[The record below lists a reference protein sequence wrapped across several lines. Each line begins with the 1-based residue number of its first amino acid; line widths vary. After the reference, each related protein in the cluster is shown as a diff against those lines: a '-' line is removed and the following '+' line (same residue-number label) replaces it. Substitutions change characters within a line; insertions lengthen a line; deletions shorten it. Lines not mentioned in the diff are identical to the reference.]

1 MPKKF
6 VGRFTEVVEKEAP
19 VYGQRPVF
27 DTVEGIEYLG
37 EGANVA
43 QDRLLTQEELKKIQ
57 IKRMRAAVRKVD
69 RKGFRSSSEESGSQ
83 SDEEEGENEIEE
95 YEKVPNKFQSDM

>member
-1 MPKKF
+1 
-6 VGRFTEVVEKEAP
+6 
-19 VYGQRPVF
+19 
-27 DTVEGIEYLG
+27 
-37 EGANVA
+37 
-43 QDRLLTQEELKKIQ
+43 
-57 IKRMRAAVRKVD
+57 MRAAVRKVD